1 MASCNSDDTTKS
13 LERMYTF
20 NLSRVQKQVAAK
32 VANKTVASTQGETPA
47 GEPASEGNQAD
58 GQPPENSSGPA
69 PTAPYLTLP
78 GTAAN
83 SEEESKRS

>member
-32 VANKTVASTQGETPA
+32 VANKAVASKQGETPA
-47 GEPASEGNQAD
+47 GEPASESN
-58 GQPPENSSGPA
+58 
-69 PTAPYLTLP
+69 
-78 GTAAN
+78 
-83 SEEESKRS
+83 